1 MSAPN
6 PLAPHEVA
14 ERALAAAGDGA
25 AALVSVTSEADL
37 RWANSMLTTNGERT
51 STTLTVVATAAV
63 AGGTAMGQA
72 SGPVRS
78 AADIDSLVLRAR
90 DTASNG
96 TAAGDAEPLVSGVAA
111 ASDWREAAPT
121 TSGDEFASL
130 APQLGEAFARGRADG
145 VEHFGY
151 AEHQV
156 VTTLLATS
164 TGLRLRHVQPTAR
177 LELTAKS
184 ESRTRS
190 AWAGR
195 AGRSMVGFSVPD
207 LDDELRQGLAWQ
219 ARSVEV
225 APGRH
230 DTILSPSA
238 VADMLV
244 YLLWSSSARDA
255 AEGRTVFS
263 RPGGGTRLGETLS
276 PAPLSLT
283 SDPRDSELPSS
294 PFVTSTWSSS
304 VSSAF
309 DLGLPLQPTSWITDG
324 RLTSL
329 VSTRHSASE
338 LGVAPTPMVDS
349 LRLTHAEGRGT
360 LDDLVRRTERGLLVT
375 CLWYI
380 REVDPRT
387 LLLTGLTRDGVYLVE
402 GGEVVGSV
410 GNYRFNVSPV
420 DMLAQVRDASETT
433 PTLPREWGDY
443 FTRAAAPAALIEGF
457 NLSTRSD
464 AL

>member
-1 MSAPN
+1 MSSLTPI
-6 PLAPHEVA
+6 APHEVA

-25 AALVSVTSEADL
+25 AALVTVSSEADL
-37 RWANSMLTTNGERT
+37 RWANSMLTTNGERI

-63 AGGTAMGQA
+63 EGGTSMGQA

-78 AADIDSLVLRAR
+78 ELDIEALVERAR
-90 DTASNG
+90 VTASNG
-96 TAAGDAEPLVSGVAA
+96 TAAADAQPPVSGGTS
-111 ASDWREAAPT
+111 ASDWRDPAPM
-121 TSGDEFASL
+121 TSGDEFAAL

-151 AEHQV
+151 AEHEV
-156 VTTLLATS
+156 ATTLLATS
-164 TGLRLRHVQPTAR
+164 GGLRLRHVQPTAR

-184 ESRTRS
+184 HSRTRS

-195 AGRSMVGFSVPD
+195 AGRTMAGFSVPL
-207 LDDELRQGLAWQ
+207 LDDELRQGLGWQ
-219 ARSVEV
+219 GRSVEI

-263 RPGGGTRLGETLS
+263 RPGGGTRVGDTLTA
-276 PAPLSLT
+276 APLTLT
-283 SDPRDSELPSS
+283 SDPRDPELPSS

-304 VSSAF
+304 MSSAF

-324 RLTSL
+324 LLTSL
-329 VSTRHSASE
+329 VSTRHSAAD
-338 LGVAPTPMVDS
+338 LGVAATPMIDG
-349 LRLTHAEGRGT
+349 LRLTHADGRGS

-420 DMLAQVRDASETT
+420 DMLAQVRDASETA